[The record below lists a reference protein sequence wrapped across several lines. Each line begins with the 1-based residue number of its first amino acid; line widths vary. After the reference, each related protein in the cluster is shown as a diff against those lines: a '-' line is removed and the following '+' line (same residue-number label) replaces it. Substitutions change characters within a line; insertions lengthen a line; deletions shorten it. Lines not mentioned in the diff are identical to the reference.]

1 MIRVCRC
8 LLHSFLPKFALYTN
22 ETLFTLRRFFIIL
35 QHMSTFVAETA
46 SGTGVTLLD
55 GHSLTIED
63 VARIARRRDKIGLSE
78 EAAARIEKC
87 RELLERKIRAR
98 EIMYGVNTGIGELS
112 EVVLTPEQVENYQK
126 FLLYSHAA
134 GCGEPCSED
143 DARAAMLSR
152 LNTHCWG
159 HSGIRLEVVRT
170 QIEMLNR
177 GVTPVMC
184 QKGSVGACG
193 DLSPMAQMAL
203 TLMGE
208 GEVFYQGKRLP
219 AKDGMAAAGIP
230 TIVFRERDGLAAIN
244 GSNVIT
250 GMGCLQLYD
259 AERWL
264 RTQEIAL
271 AMTLEALN
279 ANMKAYDQRIH
290 FVRGYPGAQTCA
302 GNVRR
307 LTDGSEMLK
316 RPGKKVQDAYSM
328 RSSPQVIGAARDA
341 FKWVRQ
347 MLEIE
352 LNHAADNPVFF
363 PDEDLVLTG
372 ANFQGTPMAFALEL
386 LGLSVTTVAALSERR
401 LNRLMNPHLSAGLP
415 AFLTK
420 GAGMFSG
427 LMLSQ
432 YTAGALVCENR
443 VLSHPA
449 ATGSIPAAAD
459 QEDFVSMGMTTA
471 IKTRQIIENAWYVI
485 AIELMAAA
493 QAFEFRAPLK
503 PSPACQAAYKAVREH
518 VGRLEEDRPL
528 HGDINRLARAAK
540 EGQILDT
547 VEAVIG
553 KLE

>member
-1 MIRVCRC
+1 
-8 LLHSFLPKFALYTN
+8 
-22 ETLFTLRRFFIIL
+22 
-35 QHMSTFVAETA
+35 MSVVLDQVRLNQAEST
-46 SGTGVTLLD
+46 VVLD
-55 GHSLTIED
+55 GHSLKLED
-63 VARIARRRDKIGLSE
+63 VVAVARHRQPIALHGDAIV
-78 EAAARIEKC
+78 RIDKC
-87 RELLERKIRAR
+87 RDLLERKIRAR

-112 EVVLTPEQVENYQK
+112 EVVLTPEQAEKFQK

-134 GCGEPCSED
+134 GCGEPCSEED
-143 DARAAMLSR
+143 VRAGMLSR

-159 HSGIRLEVVRT
+159 HSGIRREVVEI

-177 GVTPVMC
+177 GVTPVVC

-193 DLSPMAQMAL
+193 DLSPMAQMAI

-219 AKDGMAAAGIP
+219 AKQGLSEAGISP
-230 TIVFRERDGLAAIN
+230 IVFRERDGLATIN
-244 GSNVIT
+244 GSDLMT
-250 GMGCLQLYD
+250 GMGCLELCD

-264 RTQEIAL
+264 KTQEVVL

-279 ANMKAYDQRIH
+279 ANLKAYDPRIH
-290 FVRGYPGAQTCA
+290 QVRGYPGAQACA
-302 GNVRR
+302 ANVRR
-307 LTDGSEMLK
+307 LTDGSELLK
-316 RPGKKVQDAYSM
+316 LPGKKVQDAYSL
-328 RSSPQVIGAARDA
+328 RSSPQVIGAAKDA
-341 FKWVRQ
+341 FQWGRY

-386 LGLSVTTVAALSERR
+386 LGMSVTTVAALSERR
-401 LNRLMNPHLSAGLP
+401 LNRLLNPHLSVGLP
-415 AFLTK
+415 AFLTR

-427 LMLSQ
+427 LMLTQ

-471 IKTRQIIENAWYVI
+471 IKTRQILENAWHVV

-493 QAFEFRAPLK
+493 QAFDLRDPVK
-503 PSPACQAAYKAVREH
+503 PSPAAQAAYEVVREC
-518 VGRLEEDRPL
+518 VKKLEEDRPL
-528 HGDINRLARAAK
+528 FDDINTLTRVAK
-540 EGQILDT
+540 EGKILAAA
-547 VEAVIG
+547 EAVVG
-553 KLE
+553 KLN